1 MNNTVIAGGAKLDLV
16 YRHHEEVKMP
26 PRKKFQSRS
35 VALAEQDRIAV
46 AQLANELGKTQGEIA
61 RDAIRWYVENYKT
74 TSEIYR
80 VGEQIVNVILRSTD
94 KICKLLLRCTIDSNI
109 TMMLFYRMLPEA
121 EADQIMLKMRR
132 MAVSRIARKIAV
144 DDAYCAELI
153 QNEINDIAVIDQLP
167 KAS

>member
-1 MNNTVIAGGAKLDLV
+1 
-16 YRHHEEVKMP
+16 MP

-74 TSEIYR
+74 TSESNREDNLVRAIYR